1 MYKNQKIIISGFV
14 ILLAI
19 AGLVWLAKPSPTGEK
34 AELPPVANIS
44 ISANEMKYDFGNI
57 SMKDGNV
64 SHKFVIKNTASEPVS
79 LNKLYTSCM
88 CTSASLLVGDP
99 STGSGQVKK
108 IGPFGMPGHGSF
120 PSFKETLEPGAEMEI
135 EATFDPNA
143 HGPAGIGRIERVV
156 YLESNGQTVLELGI
170 AAFVKP

>member
-1 MYKNQKIIISGFV
+1 MHKDQKIIIWGLI
-14 ILLAI
+14 ILLAVI
-19 AGLVWLAKPSPTGEK
+19 GLVWLAKPSSTGQET
-34 AELPPVANIS
+34 ELPPVANIS
-44 ISANEMKYDFGNI
+44 IAADETKYDFGNI

-64 SHKFVIKNTASEPVS
+64 SHKFKIKNTASEPLS

-88 CTSASLLVGDP
+88 CTSASLLAGEKRV
-99 STGSGQVKK
+99 
-108 IGPFGMPGHGSF
+108 GPFGMPGHGSS

-135 EATFDPNA
+135 EVTFDPNA
-143 HGPAGIGRIERVV
+143 HGPAGIGRIERIV